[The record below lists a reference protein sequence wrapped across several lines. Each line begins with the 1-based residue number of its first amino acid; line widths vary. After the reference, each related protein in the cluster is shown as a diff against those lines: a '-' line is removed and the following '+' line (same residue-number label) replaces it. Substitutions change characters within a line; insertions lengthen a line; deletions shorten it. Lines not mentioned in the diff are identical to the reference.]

1 MQLRRAD
8 SCCHRSHASASLRR
22 SLTSFP
28 TASCLRPT
36 RQGGMAWLKLERHD
50 CGARRRKRGRVSMG
64 QISRSPFW
72 RGFRLP
78 HTKRPTTALV
88 AVCVW
93 QTGLLS
99 CGGGIRQDGP
109 AVGAALLSTGAELPP
124 CARRAT
130 VWNACVVSDGFAMR
144 LRLRVARALARPQR
158 RQDGAP
164 SRSSPRVSGLSFCE
178 KADSHLSDARAACE
192 GSGWASEEA
201 ARRRRPAWRRRC
213 LCRRPPVRT

>member
-1 MQLRRAD
+1 MQLRRAVY
-8 SCCHRSHASASLRR
+8 CCHRSHASASLRC
-22 SLTSFP
+22 SLTSCP
-28 TASCLRPT
+28 TASGLRPT

-50 CGARRRKRGRVSMG
+50 YGARRRKRGRVSIG
-64 QISRSPFW
+64 PISRSPFW

-130 VWNACVVSDGFAMR
+130 VWKCWCLRGERWLCDAAAFACG
-144 LRLRVARALARPQR
+144 ARARAPTAQAGRRALSIEPQGERPLLLR
-158 RQDGAP
+158 E
-164 SRSSPRVSGLSFCE
+164 SRLTFI
-178 KADSHLSDARAACE
+178 
-192 GSGWASEEA
+192 
-201 ARRRRPAWRRRC
+201 
-213 LCRRPPVRT
+213 